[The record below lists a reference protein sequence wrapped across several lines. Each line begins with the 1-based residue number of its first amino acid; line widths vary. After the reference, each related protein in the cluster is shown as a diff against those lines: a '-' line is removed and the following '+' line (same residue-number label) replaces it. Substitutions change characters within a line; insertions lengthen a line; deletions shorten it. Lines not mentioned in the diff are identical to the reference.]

1 MSTDALVVLS
11 TLPDA
16 VLAREIAGTLV
27 DERLAACI
35 NIIPGLVS
43 VYRWQGAIQQ
53 DDEVLMLMKTT
64 QAGYA
69 RLEARL
75 RGLHPYELPEII
87 AVPVG
92 DGQADYLKWIND
104 SIEPST

>member
-1 MSTDALVVLS
+1 MSSNALVVLS

-16 VLAREIAGTLV
+16 VLAREIAARLV
-27 DERLAACI
+27 EERLAACV

-43 VYRWQGAIQQ
+43 VYRWQDAVQQ

-64 QAGYA
+64 QAGY
-69 RLEARL
+69 RGLEQRL
-75 RGLHPYELPEII
+75 RDLHPYELPEII

-92 DGQADYLKWIND
+92 DSQADYLKWIID
-104 SIEPST
+104 SIAPTA